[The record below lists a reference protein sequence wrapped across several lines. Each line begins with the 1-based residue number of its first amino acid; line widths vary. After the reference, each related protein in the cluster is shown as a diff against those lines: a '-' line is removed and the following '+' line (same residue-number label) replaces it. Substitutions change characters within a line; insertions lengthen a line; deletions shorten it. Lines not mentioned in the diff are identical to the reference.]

1 MWAVTTKPEV
11 GQLDRNSYEIQILF
25 SFKLLTYYIRN
36 SFVLYM
42 WIKGTFSITVWF
54 NTYQVLFNNIVSCFK
69 QATLEAKW
77 KVLITFV

>member
-54 NTYQVLFNNIVSCFK
+54 NTYQVLFNNIV
-69 QATLEAKW
+69 
-77 KVLITFV
+77 LITFV

>member
-36 SFVLYM
+36 SFVLYT

-54 NTYQVLFNNIVSCFK
+54 NTYQVLFNNIV
-69 QATLEAKW
+69 
-77 KVLITFV
+77 LITFV